1 MKRKIEKAAVL
12 GAGVM
17 GSQIAAHLANAGIP
31 TYLLDIV
38 PTELTED
45 EAAKGL
51 TLASPEVRYR
61 IVRNGLEY
69 AKTIKPAAFFAPE
82 AAELITLGNFED
94 NLDWLQQVDWI
105 IEAVVEN
112 REIKRQL
119 FQRVEPHR
127 QPGTIVTSNTS
138 GIPIAK
144 IGEGLSEEF
153 RQHFFGTHFF
163 NPPRYMRLLEVIPTP
178 ETRPDVVETISDF
191 CDRRLG
197 KNIVYAKDTPNFI
210 ANRIGTLSVMHA
222 IRVMME
228 GDYTIEEVDAIT
240 GPIIGHAKSATFRTM
255 DLAGLDTCAH
265 VARNLYESVPDDDKR
280 HLFVIPDFM
289 EEMIRRGWIG
299 QKAGQGFY
307 KQVKSEQ
314 GKQILALDYKTME
327 YRPSQKPKLPALEM
341 ARNIEDLGER
351 LRKLVYSED
360 RVGQFLWKTMSEM
373 LIYAANH
380 AAEIADDI
388 LQIDRAI
395 HWGFNYEMGPFEAW
409 DAIGV
414 EKSVNRL
421 REEGRRIPPLV
432 EKLLASGKSSFYEK
446 HDGQEF
452 YFDFQTGEHKP
463 VSPRPGVI
471 ILSSLKERQ
480 KLIKSNPGASL
491 IDLGDGVACLEFHS
505 KMNAIGGDTVQM
517 MNYAIKEVAENFE
530 GLVIGNQ
537 AENFCVGANIMML
550 LLAAQEGGW
559 DEIDL
564 SVRAF
569 QKANMSLRYSDKPV
583 VVAPFGLTL
592 GGGCE
597 ITLHADK
604 VRAAAELYMGQVEVG
619 VGLIPA
625 GGGTKELLLRAL
637 DRAPRGENVD
647 LLPYVKQV
655 FELIG
660 MAKVSTSA
668 IEARK
673 LGFLRDT
680 DQITMNKDR
689 LIEDAKQTV
698 LAMVREGYQKPTPR
712 TDIPVLG
719 ESALA
724 ALKLGLHLMYR
735 AGYISE
741 YDKHIGHKIAWVLC
755 GGDIKSPTTMPEQ
768 YFLDLEREAFVQLC
782 GERKTQERIQ
792 HMLKTGKPLR
802 N

>member
-1 MKRKIEKAAVL
+1 MKRKIERAAVL

-31 TYLLDIV
+31 TFLLDIV
-38 PTELTED
+38 PKELTDD
-45 EAAKGL
+45 EKARGL
-51 TLASPEVRYR
+51 TLESPPVRNR
-61 IVRNGLEY
+61 IVQKGLDY
-69 AKTIKPAAFFAPE
+69 AKTIKPAAFFAPDV
-82 AAELITLGNFED
+82 AELITIGNFED
-94 NLDWLQQVDWI
+94 NLEWLKSADWI

-112 REIKRQL
+112 LDIKQQL
-119 FQRVEPHR
+119 FARVETVR

-138 GIPIAK
+138 GIPIAR
-144 IGEGLSEEF
+144 IGEKLPAEF
-153 RQHFFGTHFF
+153 RQHLLGTHFF
-163 NPPRYMRLLEVIPTP
+163 NPPRYLRLLEVIPTP
-178 ETRPDVVETISDF
+178 ETLPEVVETMADF

-197 KNIVYAKDTPNFI
+197 KNVVYAKDTPNFI

-222 IRVMME
+222 IRVMMDD
-228 GDYTIEEVDAIT
+228 GYTIEEVDAIT
-240 GPIIGHAKSATFRTM
+240 GPIIGHAKSASFRTM

-265 VARNLYESVPDDDKR
+265 VARNLYESVPEDEKR
-280 HLFVIPDFM
+280 HLFVPPDFM

-299 QKAGQGFY
+299 QKAKQGFY
-307 KQVKSEQ
+307 KQEKSAE
-314 GKQILALDYKTME
+314 GKQILALDYTTLE

-351 LRKLVYSED
+351 LRKLVYSDD
-360 RVGQFLWKTMSEM
+360 RVGRFLWKTMSETLM
-373 LIYAANH
+373 YAANR

-388 LQIDRAI
+388 VQIDRAMR
-395 HWGFNYEMGPFEAW
+395 WGFNYELGPFEVW

-414 EKSVNRL
+414 EKSVQRM
-421 REEGRRIPPLV
+421 RDEGRPVPPLV
-432 EKLLASGKSSFYEK
+432 ETLLASGQSSFYEK
-446 HDGQEF
+446 RDGQEF
-452 YFDFQTGEHKP
+452 YFDFKTGEQKP
-463 VSPRPGVI
+463 LSPRPGIV

-480 KLIKSNPGASL
+480 KVIKSNPGASL
-491 IDLGDGVACLEFHS
+491 IDLGDGVAGLEFHS

-517 MNYAIKEVAENFE
+517 MNLAVKEVAENFE

-550 LLAAQEGGW
+550 LLAAQEGEW
-559 DEIDL
+559 EEVDL
-564 SVRAF
+564 MVRAF

-583 VVAPFGLTL
+583 VVAPFGMTL

-597 ITLHADK
+597 VALHADR
-604 VRAAAELYMGQVEVG
+604 VRPAAELYMGLVEAG
-619 VGLIPA
+619 VGLVPA
-625 GGGTKELLLRAL
+625 GGGTKEMLLRAL
-637 DRAPRGENVD
+637 DRAPKGETVD

-660 MAKVSTSA
+660 MAKVSTSVV
-668 IEARK
+668 EARK
-673 LGFLRDT
+673 FGFLRDT
-680 DQITMNKDR
+680 DIITMNKDR
-689 LIEDAKQTV
+689 LVEDAKQTV

-724 ALKLGLHLMYR
+724 ALKLGVHLMHR
-735 AGYISE
+735 AGYISD
-741 YDKHIGHKIAWVLC
+741 YDKHIGNKIAWVLC
-755 GGDIKSPTTMPEQ
+755 GGDIKSPTKMPEQ

-792 HMLKTGKPLR
+792 HTLKTGKPLR

>member
-17 GSQIAAHLANAGIP
+17 GSQIAAHLANAGIH
-31 TYLLDIV
+31 TFLLDIV
-38 PTELTED
+38 PRELTEE

-51 TLASPEVRYR
+51 TLESPQVRNR
-61 IVRNGLEY
+61 IVQKGLQY

-82 AAELITLGNFED
+82 LVELITVGNFED
-94 NLDWLQQVDWI
+94 NLDWLNQVDWI

-112 REIKRQL
+112 LELKQQL
-119 FQRVEPHR
+119 FQRVERHR
-127 QPGTIVTSNTS
+127 RPGTIVTSNTS

-144 IGEGLSEEF
+144 IGEGLSDEF
-153 RQHFFGTHFF
+153 RRHFFGTHFF
-163 NPPRYMRLLEVIPTP
+163 NPPRYMRLLEIIAGPQTVP
-178 ETRPDVVETISDF
+178 EVVETIADF
-191 CDRRLG
+191 FDRRLG

-210 ANRIGTLSVMHA
+210 ANRIGTLAAMTA
-222 IRVMME
+222 IRVMLE
-228 GDYTIEEVDAIT
+228 GNYTIEEVDAIT
-240 GPIIGHAKSATFRTM
+240 GPVIGHAKSATFRTM

-265 VARNLYESVPDDDKR
+265 VARNLYESVPDDEKR

-289 EEMIRRGWIG
+289 QEMLRRGWIG

-314 GKQILALDYKTME
+314 GKQILALDYKMME
-327 YRPSQKPKLPALEM
+327 YRPSQKPKLPALEIV
-341 ARNIEDLGER
+341 RNIEDLGER
-351 LRKLVYSED
+351 LRKLVYNSD
-360 RVGQFLWKTMSEM
+360 RVGQFLWKSTSEM
-373 LIYAANH
+373 LIYTANR
-380 AAEIADDI
+380 APEIADDI
-388 LQIDRAI
+388 LQIDRAMR
-395 HWGFNYEMGPFEAW
+395 WGFNYEMGPFEVW
-409 DAIGV
+409 NAIGV
-414 EKSVNRL
+414 ERSVQRL
-421 REEGRRIPPLV
+421 REEGCEIPPLV
-432 EKLLASGKSSFYEK
+432 EKLLASGQSSFYEK
-446 HDGQEF
+446 RDGQEF
-452 YFDFQTGEHKP
+452 YFDFKTGEHKP
-463 VSPRPGVI
+463 VPPRPGVI

-480 KLIKSNPGASL
+480 KVIKSNPGASL

-505 KMNAIGGDTVQM
+505 KMNAIGGDTIQM
-517 MNYAIKEVAENFE
+517 MNFALKEIAESFE
-530 GLVIGNQ
+530 GLVISNQ
-537 AENFCVGANIMML
+537 AENFCVGANIMMI
-550 LLAAQEGGW
+550 LLAAQEGEW

-569 QKANMSLRYSDKPV
+569 QKANMSLRYSDRPV
-583 VVAPFGLTL
+583 VVAPFGMTL

-597 ITLHADK
+597 IVLHADK
-604 VRAAAELYMGQVEVG
+604 VRPAAELYMGLVEVG

-625 GGGTKELLLRAL
+625 GGGTKEMLLQAL
-637 DRAPRGENVD
+637 DRAPKGENID

-655 FELIG
+655 FETIG
-660 MAKVSTSA
+660 MAKVSMSA
-668 IEARK
+668 VEARK

-680 DQITMNKDR
+680 DIIAMNKDR

-698 LAMVREGYQKPTPR
+698 LAMAREGYRRPTPR

-724 ALKLGLHLMYR
+724 ALKLGVHLMYR

-741 YDKHIGHKIAWVLC
+741 YDKHIGNKIAWVLC
-755 GGDIKSPTTMPEQ
+755 GGDIKSPTKMPEQ